1 MHMEYKKI
9 NKVYFLK
16 KIILNF
22 LLSASWA
29 LIIAVF
35 FTGHFWQM
43 NNIRQNVATLRIWIS
58 LNRAFLLFF
67 VLFFVGLHFIFP
79 VKKMYMWI
87 FEKRWLI
94 GFLILLFLT
103 VNRYHGD
110 SITFYNEIIQT
121 SGGDDSSVPIFGKT
135 RGIRSDEF
143 RVDTPST
150 LASGYGDYPYG
161 KYNEI
166 MRGTKTLNIVT
177 GVYIGYVTLARAPW
191 EFAYMMIP
199 KEYAFSFCWYI
210 HIILGFLVTIE
221 LFYIITKGN
230 RLLSVA
236 GAFLIL
242 FSSFYLWWSFSVY
255 FISAPGTIVCIHY
268 FLNNKSIW
276 KKIILGIGTALCF
289 SNFILNLYPAWQ
301 VPLGYMFL
309 AVGIWCLHENWERIK
324 KLQMKEWMVVL
335 GILVLVASFVISYIN
350 VASEYIISINS
361 TLYPGKR
368 IDTGGFKLH
377 KLFYYAQAPFYAYQ
391 DVGNSSEAGVYFS
404 LFPVPTIMAIYCI
417 IKERKKDWLTGGL
430 LLVQIPM
437 LIYVTIGFPK
447 IIAKFTLFSHST
459 PKRLVD
465 VVGLIQVYF
474 IVLIMSHYKD
484 NVKLP
489 KIAAGII
496 GVVTAGVSI
505 WISSYNY
512 PNYMS
517 VIQKIVMF
525 GIIVMASICLMID
538 LKGKRQTVFLLGLIA
553 ISLYTGI
560 YIRPVIKGFDA
571 IYSKPVAKEIK
582 RIVENDKEAKWISQ
596 GTVELSAFSIACGAP
611 TVNSCNIYPNLE
623 LWKKLDPDDKYSEV
637 YNRYAHVDVELTNQK
652 TSFEIVYGDH
662 IKVNLSYN
670 DIEKTGATYLLYKG
684 NQKPIKNEYVQFEKL
699 YEENDIS
706 IYHMQY

>member
-1 MHMEYKKI
+1 MHMENNMI
-9 NKVYFLK
+9 NKVQFLK
-16 KIILNF
+16 KILLNF
-22 LLSASWA
+22 LLSSSWA
-29 LIIAVF
+29 LIISVF
-35 FTGHFWQM
+35 FTGHLWQIS
-43 NNIRQNVATLRIWIS
+43 NIRQNVATLRIWIS

-79 VKKMYMWI
+79 IKKMYLWI

-110 SITFYNEIIQT
+110 SITFYNEIIQP

-150 LASGYGDYPYG
+150 LAAGYGDHPYG

-177 GVYIGYVTLARAPW
+177 GVYIGYVTLAKAPW
-191 EFAYMMIP
+191 ELAYMIIP
-199 KEYAFSFCWYI
+199 REYAFSFCWYI

-221 LFYIITKGN
+221 LFYIITRGN
-230 RLLSVA
+230 KLLSVT
-236 GAFLIL
+236 GAFLIF
-242 FSSFYLWWSFSVY
+242 FSSFYLWWGFSVY
-255 FISAPGTIVCIHY
+255 FISGPGTIVCIHY
-268 FLNNKSIW
+268 FLNSKNIRG
-276 KKIILGIGTALCF
+276 KIILGIGTALCF

-301 VPLGYMFL
+301 VPLGYLFL
-309 AVGIWCLHENWERIK
+309 AMGIWCLHENWERIK
-324 KLQMKEWMVVL
+324 ELQVKEWLVVI
-335 GILVLVASFVISYIN
+335 GILALVVSFVVSYVN
-350 VASEYIISINS
+350 VASEYIVSINS

-391 DVGNSSEAGVYFS
+391 DIGNSSEAGVYFS
-404 LFPVPTIMAIYCI
+404 LFPIPTIVATYCI
-417 IKERKKDWLTGGL
+417 IKERKKDWLTRGL

-437 LIYVTIGFPK
+437 LFYVTVGLPK
-447 IIAKFTLFSHST
+447 IIANLTLFSHST

-465 VVGLIQVYF
+465 VIGLIQVYF
-474 IVLIMSHYKD
+474 IIIIMSYYKD
-484 NVKLP
+484 SIKLP
-489 KIAAGII
+489 KKVAGII
-496 GVVTAGVSI
+496 GVVTAGLSI

-512 PNYMS
+512 TNYMS
-517 VIQKIVMF
+517 TIQKIVMF
-525 GIIVMASICLMID
+525 GVIVIAAICLMID
-538 LKGKRQTVFLLGLIA
+538 LKERHQAVFLVGLIV

-560 YIRPVIKGFDA
+560 YVRPVIKGFGA
-571 IYSKPVAKEIK
+571 IYSKPVAKEINK
-582 RIVENDKEAKWISQ
+582 IVENDKKAKWIAQ
-596 GTVELSAFSIACGAP
+596 GTVELSAFNIACGAS
-611 TVNSCNIYPNLE
+611 TINSCNIYPNLE
-623 LWKKLDPDDKYSEV
+623 LWEKLDPSGKYSDI
-637 YNRYAHVDVELTNQK
+637 YNRYAHVDIELTNQE
-652 TSFEIVYGDH
+652 TSFEIVWGDH
-662 IKVNLSYN
+662 IKVNLSYD

-684 NQKPIKNEYVQFEKL
+684 NQKPDKNEYVQFEKL